1 MEFLSGVFQL
11 LGPIGVL
18 IGGFAAG
25 SLAVSSF
32 LLANWWR
39 DQIALISKR
48 ELADKVYHH
57 CATGILL
64 IGLCLLCSILRASM
78 KLFPGYYRCTWGP

>member
-1 MEFLSGVFQL
+1 MEFLSGVFQM

-25 SLAVSSF
+25 SLAVSNF
-32 LLANWWR
+32 PFVHRRR

-48 ELADKVYHH
+48 ELEENLYHH
-57 CATGILL
+57 CATGTLL
-64 IGLCLLCSILRASM
+64 TGLCFLCSILRASM
-78 KLFPGYYRCTWGP
+78 KPFPGFFRCTLGP

>member
-1 MEFLSGVFQL
+1 MEFLSGVFQM

-32 LLANWWR
+32 LFAIWWR
-39 DQIALISKR
+39 DQIALILKR
-48 ELADKVYHH
+48 ELEDEVYHH

-64 IGLCLLCSILRASM
+64 TGLCLPCSILRASM
-78 KLFPGYYRCTWGP
+78 KLFPGCYRCT